1 MTSIDYSKLVTEN
14 RIKGLWLMMRGYR
27 WQYLVA
33 NLMQGFSAGF
43 KILTFI
49 LLQHFVDKVIGHP
62 ELGWQVLWIALGF
75 IGLAALEGFAT
86 YLSGRIAG
94 FASEGIAQRLRDFL
108 YDHLQHLS
116 FTYHDKTQTGELIQR
131 VTSDVDAVRRFF
143 AQQAIQAGRVVLL
156 FIIIW
161 AVVLSLNVRL
171 GLISVV
177 VIPVVFGISL
187 LFFREIGKRYE
198 KYQSLEGKV
207 STALQEN
214 LTGVR
219 VVKAFNRAEYEIA
232 KFEEKNHAHYEQGK
246 RLLISHALYWPITD
260 VMIGIQQLTGYVVA
274 GGMVIRGELT
284 IGTYLAYAW
293 LMIWLLYPI
302 RNLGRLLIDMSEA
315 RVSYGRIKEILSQ
328 TREPLDDGKYQPQDD
343 LRGDVR
349 FQQVNFQYEGEKAGV
364 LHAIDLNVHSGQII
378 GLIGPTGAG
387 KSSLVNLL
395 LRFYDYNSGS
405 IQLDGV
411 ELRDYPRDYLRRQI
425 GIVQQEPFLFSRTI
439 RENITYGLGRPATD
453 EEIYAAARAAA
464 VHDVILSFPDQYYT
478 VVGER
483 GVTLSGG
490 QKQRVALA
498 RILLKNPHIL
508 ILDDTTSA
516 VDSETEEEI
525 RAALKTIMHN
535 RTTFIIAHRIQS
547 VMLADQIVV
556 LDKGQIVQLGKHQQ
570 LLAQPGLYRRIYEVQ
585 AQVEAELEQELAN

>member
-27 WQYLVA
+27 WQYLLA

-43 KILTFI
+43 KILTFL

-62 ELGWQVLWIALGF
+62 EMGWQVLWIALGF
-75 IGLAALEGFAT
+75 IALAALEGYAT

-131 VTSDVDAVRRFF
+131 VTSDVDAIRRFF

-161 AVVLSLNVRL
+161 AVVLSLNVQL

-177 VIPVVFGISL
+177 VIPVVFAISL

-328 TREPLDDGKYQPQDD
+328 TREPLDEGKHQPQGD
-343 LRGDVR
+343 LRGDVCFR
-349 FQQVNFQYEGEKAGV
+349 QVNFQYEGEKAGV
-364 LHAIDLNVHSGQII
+364 LHDIDLNVHSGQII

-411 ELRDYPRDYLRRQI
+411 ELRDYPRDYLRRQV

-453 EEIYAAARAAA
+453 EEIYTAARAAA

-525 RAALKTIMHN
+525 RTALKTIMHH

-556 LDKGQIVQLGKHQQ
+556 LEKGKIVQLGKHQQ

-585 AQVEAELEQELAN
+585 AQVEAELQQELAN

>member
-1 MTSIDYSKLVTEN
+1 
-14 RIKGLWLMMRGYR
+14 MMRGYR

-315 RVSYGRIKEILSQ
+315 RVSYGRIKERLSQ